1 MGAAWPATDV
11 GLSSFVSILYNL
23 ERKLNMIDA
32 NVATVQADVAT
43 LKTNVQAIQVK
54 VNDLLA
60 KQAVAIDAEDLAAI
74 KAIHDDLNAANM
86 GLSFTAGQTDPTTL
100 P

>member
-1 MGAAWPATDV
+1 
-11 GLSSFVSILYNL
+11 
-23 ERKLNMIDA
+23 MIDA

-86 GLSFTAGQTDPTTL
+86 ALSFTIGQAPAA
-100 P
+100 